1 MRTVFVSESADEIE
15 AARNALLSE
24 MSGRRMGM
32 PKAVSEAMDA
42 PLEARAVIGTPDE
55 VRERLTLERQRLGID
70 LLVTRPQLRGLKD
83 DALIRSLEYLAKEIW
98 PSVAAV

>member
-1 MRTVFVSESADEIE
+1 
-15 AARNALLSE
+15 
-24 MSGRRMGM
+24 
-32 PKAVSEAMDA
+32 DA